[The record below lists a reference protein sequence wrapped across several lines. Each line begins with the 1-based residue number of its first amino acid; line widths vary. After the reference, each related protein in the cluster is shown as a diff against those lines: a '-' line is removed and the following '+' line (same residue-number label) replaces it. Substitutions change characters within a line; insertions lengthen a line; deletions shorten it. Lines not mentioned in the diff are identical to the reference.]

1 MILPK
6 VNIGEVRNH
15 LYIIAN
21 TYVRRATKI
30 EQV

>member
-1 MILPK
+1 MILLK
-6 VNIGEVRNH
+6 INIGEVGNH

-21 TYVRRATKI
+21 TYVRRARKI